1 MTLITN
7 LYSDPNALLQLK
19 TWNCAAQKN
28 RNGRYVYTGN
38 SDIWAAII
46 PGITSQCVVAFSLDT
61 SSRVNFKLENCR
73 EVYRSSATLA
83 GIYSGIGNCSL
94 HCSNGNGVSMTVN
107 RIGVYSQDDWNRLRQ
122 YGLDWFDGDL
132 MPLQ

>member
-19 TWNCAAQKN
+19 TWNCGAQKN

-46 PGITSQCVVAFSLDT
+46 PRITSHCVVAVSLDT
-61 SSRVNFKLENCR
+61 SRLVNFKLENCS

-132 MPLQ
+132 MPL